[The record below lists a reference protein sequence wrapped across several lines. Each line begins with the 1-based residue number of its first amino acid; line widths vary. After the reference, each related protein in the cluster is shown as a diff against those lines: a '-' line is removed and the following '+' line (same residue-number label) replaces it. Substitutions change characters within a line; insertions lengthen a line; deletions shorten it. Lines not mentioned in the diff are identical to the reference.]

1 VIEILITTAFMTA
14 FIVGTIAVAIP
25 LLLAG
30 LGEQISE
37 RAGVLNLGLEGM
49 MLVGA
54 FVGFAVTLA
63 TGSFSLGFLAGSA
76 GGIVTAAIMGILS
89 VMLQLNQIVVGIAIT
104 LAMQGATSLAH
115 HVLFARDF
123 PRLPRQP
130 ELALPLLSDIPIL
143 GPSLFRQN
151 ALVYLALGLV
161 FVVGWVFRSTNVGL
175 NLAAAGEKP
184 AALDI
189 AGVNV
194 TTTRMWAVLSTGAFA
209 GLGGA
214 YMAQVGAGLFVPFM
228 TGGAGFMSIVLAML
242 ARGHPAW
249 VLIGALVIGIST
261 SVTTALQVAGLLIP
275 TDVVQM
281 IPFATIILVLTLF
294 GRRAGLPAA
303 LGLPYHRGV
312 R

>member
-1 VIEILITTAFMTA
+1 MDVLLTGTFMIAFVA
-14 FIVGTIAVAIP
+14 GTITVAVP

-63 TGSFSLGFLAGSA
+63 TGSFALGFLAGA
-76 GGIVTAAIMGILS
+76 VGGIAIAAIMGVMC
-89 VMLQLNQIVVGIAIT
+89 VMLHLNQIVIGIAIT

-130 ELALPLLSDIPIL
+130 ELALPLLADIPIL

-151 ALVYLALGLV
+151 AVAYFGIALVFALG
-161 FVVGWVFRSTNVGL
+161 WMFRNTNIGL

-184 AALDI
+184 AALDV
-189 AGVNV
+189 AGVSV
-194 TTTRMWAVLSTGAFA
+194 TATRMWAVISTGALA

-214 YMAQVGAGLFVPFM
+214 YMAEVGAGLFIPFM
-228 TGGAGFMSIVLAML
+228 TGGAGFMAIVLAML
-242 ARGHPAW
+242 ARGRPLW
-249 VLIGALVIGIST
+249 VLIGALVVGIST
-261 SVTTALQVAGLLIP
+261 SVTTALQVAGFQVP

-281 IPFATIILVLTLF
+281 IPFATIIVVLALF
-294 GRRAGLPAA
+294 GRKAGLPAA
-303 LGLPYHRGV
+303 LGLPYHRGA

>member
-1 VIEILITTAFMTA
+1 MDVLLTGTFLTAFVA
-14 FIVGTIAVAIP
+14 GTITVAVP

-63 TGSFSLGFLAGSA
+63 TGSFALGFLAGGI
-76 GGIVTAAIMGILS
+76 GGIAIAAIMGVMC
-89 VMLQLNQIVVGIAIT
+89 VMLHLNQIVIGIAIT
-104 LAMQGATSLAH
+104 LAMQGATSLSH

-130 ELALPLLSDIPIL
+130 ELALPLLADIPIL

-151 ALVYLALGLV
+151 AVVYFALALV
-161 FVVGWVFRSTNVGL
+161 FALGWMLRNSNIGL

-184 AALDI
+184 AALDV
-189 AGVNV
+189 AGVSV
-194 TTTRMWAVLSTGAFA
+194 TATRMWAVISTGALA

-214 YMAQVGAGLFVPFM
+214 YMAEVGAGLFIPFM
-228 TGGAGFMSIVLAML
+228 TGGAGFMAIVLAML
-242 ARGHPAW
+242 ARGRPLW
-249 VLIGALVIGIST
+249 VLIGALVVGIST
-261 SVTTALQVAGLLIP
+261 SVTTALQVAGFQIP

-281 IPFATIILVLTLF
+281 IPFATIIVVLALF
-294 GRRAGLPAA
+294 GRKAGLPAA
-303 LGLPYHRGV
+303 LGLPYHRGA

>member
-1 VIEILITTAFMTA
+1 MEVLLTGTFMTA
-14 FIVGTIAVAIP
+14 FIAGTIAVAVP

-63 TGSFSLGFLAGSA
+63 TGSFALGFLVGATGGVAIGS
-76 GGIVTAAIMGILS
+76 IMGIMCVL
-89 VMLQLNQIVVGIAIT
+89 LPLNQIVIGIAIT
-104 LAMQGATSLAH
+104 LAMQGATSLSH

-130 ELALPLLSDIPIL
+130 ELALPLLADIPVL

-161 FVVGWVFRSTNVGL
+161 FVLGWMFRSTNIGL

-189 AGVNV
+189 AGVSV
-194 TTTRMWAVLSTGAFA
+194 TATRMWAVTSTGALA

-214 YMAQVGAGLFVPFM
+214 FMAQVGAGLFVPFM
-228 TGGAGFMSIVLAML
+228 TGGAGFMAIVLAML
-242 ARGHPAW
+242 ARGRPLW
-249 VLIGALVIGIST
+249 VLIGALVLGVST
-261 SVTTALQVAGLLIP
+261 SVTTALQVAGFQIP

-281 IPFATIILVLTLF
+281 IPFATIIVVLALF
-294 GRRAGLPAA
+294 GRKAGLPAA
-303 LGLPYHRGV
+303 LGLPYHRGA

>member
-1 VIEILITTAFMTA
+1 MDVLLTGTFMIAFVA
-14 FIVGTIAVAIP
+14 GTITVAVP

-63 TGSFSLGFLAGSA
+63 TGSFALGFLAGA
-76 GGIVTAAIMGILS
+76 VGGIAIAAIMGVMC
-89 VMLQLNQIVVGIAIT
+89 VMLHLNQIVIGIAIT

-130 ELALPLLSDIPIL
+130 ELALPLLADIPIL

-151 ALVYLALGLV
+151 AVAYFGIALVFALG
-161 FVVGWVFRSTNVGL
+161 WMFRNTNIGL

-184 AALDI
+184 AALDV
-189 AGVNV
+189 AGVSV
-194 TTTRMWAVLSTGAFA
+194 TATRMWAVISTGALA

-214 YMAQVGAGLFVPFM
+214 YMAEVGAGLFIPFM
-228 TGGAGFMSIVLAML
+228 TGGAGFMAIVLAML
-242 ARGHPAW
+242 ARGRPLW
-249 VLIGALVIGIST
+249 VLIGALVVGIST
-261 SVTTALQVAGLLIP
+261 SVTTALQVAGFQIP

-281 IPFATIILVLTLF
+281 IPFATIIVVLALF
-294 GRRAGLPAA
+294 GRKAGLPAA
-303 LGLPYHRGV
+303 LGLPYHRGA

>member
-1 VIEILITTAFMTA
+1 MDVLLTGTFMVA
-14 FIVGTIAVAIP
+14 FIAGTITVAIP

-30 LGEQISE
+30 LGEQVSE

-63 TGSFSLGFLAGSA
+63 TGSFAFGFLAGA
-76 GGIVTAAIMGILS
+76 VGGIAVAAIMG
-89 VMLQLNQIVVGIAIT
+89 VMCVMFHLNQIVIGIAIA
-104 LAMQGATSLAH
+104 LAMQGATSLSH

-130 ELALPLLSDIPIL
+130 ELALPLLVDIPIL

-151 ALVYLALGLV
+151 VLVYFALALVFALG
-161 FVVGWVFRSTNVGL
+161 WMFRHTNVGL

-184 AALDI
+184 AALDV
-189 AGVNV
+189 AGVSV
-194 TTTRMWAVLSTGAFA
+194 TTTRMWAVISTGALA

-214 YMAQVGAGLFVPFM
+214 YMAEVGAGLFVPFM
-228 TGGAGFMSIVLAML
+228 TSGAGFMAIVLAML
-242 ARGHPAW
+242 ARGRPLW
-249 VLIGALVIGIST
+249 VLIGALVVGIST
-261 SVTTALQVAGLLIP
+261 SVTTAMQVAGFQIP

-281 IPFATIILVLTLF
+281 LPFATIIVVLTLF
-294 GRRAGLPAA
+294 GRNAGLPAA
-303 LGLPYHRGV
+303 LGLPYHRGA

>member
-1 VIEILITTAFMTA
+1 MDVLLTGTFMIA
-14 FIVGTIAVAIP
+14 FIAGTITVAVP

-63 TGSFSLGFLAGSA
+63 TGSFALGFLAGA
-76 GGIVTAAIMGILS
+76 VGGIAIAAIMGVMS
-89 VMLQLNQIVVGIAIT
+89 VMLHLNQIVIGIAIT

-130 ELALPLLSDIPIL
+130 ELALPLLAEIPIL

-151 ALVYLALGLV
+151 AVAYFGIALVFALG
-161 FVVGWVFRSTNVGL
+161 WMFRNTNIGL

-184 AALDI
+184 AALDV
-189 AGVNV
+189 AGVSV
-194 TTTRMWAVLSTGAFA
+194 TATRMWAVISTGALA

-214 YMAQVGAGLFVPFM
+214 YMAEVGAGLFIPFM
-228 TGGAGFMSIVLAML
+228 TGGAGFMAIVLAML
-242 ARGHPAW
+242 ARGRPLS
-249 VLIGALVIGIST
+249 VLIGALVVGIST
-261 SVTTALQVAGLLIP
+261 SVTTALQVAGFQVP

-281 IPFATIILVLTLF
+281 IPFATIIVVLALF
-294 GRRAGLPAA
+294 GRKAGLPAA
-303 LGLPYHRGV
+303 LGLPYHRGA